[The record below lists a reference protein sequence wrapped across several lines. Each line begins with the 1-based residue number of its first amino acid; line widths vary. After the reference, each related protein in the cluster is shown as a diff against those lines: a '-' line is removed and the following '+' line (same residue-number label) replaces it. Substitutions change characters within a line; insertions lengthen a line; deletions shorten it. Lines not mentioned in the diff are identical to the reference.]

1 MSWLIAGTLPW
12 PDFPVT
18 EAVGRLHGDH
28 LLLGTTQIPINR
40 GTPALAAAA
49 VRTIENLECDAPRV
63 LLAGDI
69 GKGDGSRRLYAHLLE
84 SLERCDLKGVT
95 FHYLQP
101 DVVWHNRILWKIQAL
116 TQPPLL
122 VADAGYMY
130 VAKMSGFA
138 ADYDLFTPDAGEM
151 AFLADDKAPHPFY
164 TRGFLLQE
172 GNRIPDL
179 IAKAWQDGN
188 SSQHLLVK
196 GQTDHIACR
205 GAILETIDRPSVE
218 TLEPIGGTGDTV
230 TGIATGLLAA
240 GYAIPEACGLAARI
254 NRVMG
259 QMARP
264 TPATGVAELL
274 RFLSGALDEV
284 LTKQTALKT

>member
-18 EAVGRLHGDH
+18 ETVGKLHGDH
-28 LLLGTTQIPINR
+28 LLLGTTQIPVNR

-49 VRTIENLECDAPRV
+49 VLTARNLGYKALRV

-84 SLERCDLKGVT
+84 GLDESDLNGIT

-116 TQPPLL
+116 AHPPLL

-172 GNRIPDL
+172 DNRIPDL
-179 IAKAWQDGN
+179 ITKAWQDGN

-205 GAILETIDRPSVE
+205 GEILETIDYPSIE

-240 GYAIPEACGLAARI
+240 GYAIPEACVLAARI

-264 TPATGVAELL
+264 TPATSVAELL
-274 RFLSGALDEV
+274 RFLPEALGEV
-284 LTKQTALKT
+284 LIKQAVH